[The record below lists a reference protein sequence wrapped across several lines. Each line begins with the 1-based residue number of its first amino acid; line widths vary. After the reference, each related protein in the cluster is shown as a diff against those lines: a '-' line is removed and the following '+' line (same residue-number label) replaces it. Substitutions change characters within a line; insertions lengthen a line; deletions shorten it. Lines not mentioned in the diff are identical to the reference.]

1 LVVQGIINPQN
12 YPIDPADIG
21 WTGLQTT
28 AQGGQPSFAQIA
40 PGGSVNWNGGA
51 STTVQTATTQS
62 QMTATANHWFGL
74 GGNRDYAY
82 FLEADWEGKGFQVGM
97 TTTSGKFPG
106 GTVVTQIQDQGSY
119 YFVRF
124 SNRHTGLGAGEAVGF
139 AYGGN
144 FSGTNFLFFTP
155 ATWEAAG
162 AVSGTEVDT
171 SVSTEFPA
179 GSTVQSVAAKTNF
192 GSTEYYRVTFN
203 QTFSGTISAGSS
215 ITFKFGQPP
224 YAQPGETIFSFIAQP
239 GERATLN
246 LDKIKE
252 LTNTT
257 LGGRGTFPN
266 GPDVLAI
273 NVFRTAGTGDVAGT
287 VTLRWSEAQA

>member
-1 LVVQGIINPQN
+1 VRQH
-12 YPIDPADIG
+12 
-21 WTGLQTT
+21 
-28 AQGGQPSFAQIA
+28 S
-40 PGGSVNWNGGA
+40 
-51 STTVQTATTQS
+51 
-62 QMTATANHWFGL
+62 
-74 GGNRDYAY
+74 
-82 FLEADWEGKGFQVGM
+82 LEC
-97 TTTSGKFPG
+97 T
-106 GTVVTQIQDQGSY
+106 
-119 YFVRF
+119 
-124 SNRHTGLGAGEAVGF
+124 F
-139 AYGGN
+139 AYGGD

-171 SVSTEFPA
+171 GVSTEFPA

-203 QTFSGTISAGSS
+203 QTFSGTISSGSS

>member
-1 LVVQGIINPQN
+1 
-12 YPIDPADIG
+12 
-21 WTGLQTT
+21 
-28 AQGGQPSFAQIA
+28 
-40 PGGSVNWNGGA
+40 
-51 STTVQTATTQS
+51 
-62 QMTATANHWFGL
+62 
-74 GGNRDYAY
+74 
-82 FLEADWEGKGFQVGM
+82 
-97 TTTSGKFPG
+97 
-106 GTVVTQIQDQGSY
+106 
-119 YFVRF
+119 
-124 SNRHTGLGAGEAVGF
+124 
-139 AYGGN
+139 
-144 FSGTNFLFFTP
+144 
-155 ATWEAAG
+155 
-162 AVSGTEVDT
+162 VSGTEVDT
-171 SVSTEFPA
+171 GVSTEFPA